1 MRARTIFKQKMAT
14 RTSVAVGLL
23 VVAALTIG
31 GVAVGAGMFWSDD
44 CRNGQTTTS
53 DSGKDDTVVA
63 TAGDECITLRE
74 LRESVLHLQPSKE
87 WAERELQ
94 GLGVY
99 RGQPIDRLA
108 AMHNLLIRWGD
119 DNVALS
125 GLIHERII
133 YQKATELDYQV
144 TDQELEENI
153 EWARDAYERGEYDA
167 YNQEWIDSL
176 GADHYWDNI
185 YPELAAR
192 SLAIDKL
199 RKGVEEEVEIVDYV
213 AVRPSWRDFQ
223 EEVIAA
229 AEFTVLASEDHAATL
244 DGVMGYWEE
253 LGEINRTHLR
263 KDNAPPAAV
272 EDTWLIH
279 IKRADSGMWE
289 IIHHNVE
296 PEACIRQDESG
307 NETHRICDSDGE
319 TLAELAQGAAAFLI
333 TPRGELLPI
342 FSEDGPKQLN

>member
-23 VVAALTIG
+23 VAAALIIG

-74 LRESVLHLQPSKE
+74 LQESVLHLQPSKE
-87 WAERELQ
+87 LAERELQ

-99 RGQPIDRLA
+99 WGQDLA
-108 AMHNLLIRWGD
+108 FFVARHNLVLKWGD

-133 YQKATELDYQV
+133 CQKATELGYQV

-167 YNQEWIDSL
+167 YNQDWIDSL

-229 AEFTVLASEDHAATL
+229 AEFTVPASEDHSATL
-244 DGVMGYWEE
+244 DGV
-253 LGEINRTHLR
+253 LGLRDESREIDRAHLR
-263 KDNAPPAAV
+263 KYNDPPAAV
-272 EDTWLIH
+272 QDTWVIH

-296 PEACIRQDESG
+296 PEACVRQDESG
-307 NETHRICDSDGE
+307 NATHRICDSDGE
-319 TLAELAQGAAAFLI
+319 ILAELAQGDAAFVF
-333 TPRGELLPI
+333 TPDSYFLRGQAEVTEIMPR
-342 FSEDGPKQLN
+342 